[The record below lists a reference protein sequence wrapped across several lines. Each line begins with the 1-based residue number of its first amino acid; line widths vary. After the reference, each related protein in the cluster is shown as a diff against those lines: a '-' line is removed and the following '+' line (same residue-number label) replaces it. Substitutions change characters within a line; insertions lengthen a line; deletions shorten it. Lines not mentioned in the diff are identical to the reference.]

1 MRLFERLRK
10 AGAAVDL
17 HLQSGQTHAFAM
29 LPSVVPQ
36 VQGIVAAFLDKHL
49 VDPQFYVQENLKLNQ
64 FAGGKR
70 P

>member
-1 MRLFERLRK
+1 V
-10 AGAAVDL
+10 AVDL

-36 VQGIVAAFLDKHL
+36 VQAVVAAFLDKHL

-64 FAGGKR
+64 FAGGQR
-70 P
+70 PRVNGSC

>member
-1 MRLFERLRK
+1 MRLFERLQK

-64 FAGGKR
+64 FAGGKG

>member
-1 MRLFERLRK
+1 
-10 AGAAVDL
+10 
-17 HLQSGQTHAFAM
+17 M